1 MPDPYTMAASA
12 YRRGGETTLD
22 HRSLEASVLLTAA
35 NRLEALRRDW
45 QPSLADDLDAALLH
59 NRKIWT
65 IFASEAADG
74 ADRLPADLRNNIA
87 SLSLFV
93 FRRSIDLQIAP
104 EPRKIDAL
112 VQINRTIAAGLL
124 SRPETPTEQQ
134 KDAATAPRAAA
145 SV

>member
-1 MPDPYTMAASA
+1 MPDPYTTAATA

-22 HRSLEASVLLTAA
+22 HRNLEASVLLTAA
-35 NRLEALRRDW
+35 NRLETLRRDW
-45 QPSLADDLDAALLH
+45 RPSLADDLDAALLH

-65 IFASEAADG
+65 IFACEAADG

-87 SLSLFV
+87 SLSMFV

-112 VQINRTIAAGLL
+112 IQINRNIAAGLL
-124 SRPETPTEQQ
+124 SRPEAPAANP
-134 KDAATAPRAAA
+134 DNAATVRSPAQSA
-145 SV
+145 